1 VSPFYE
7 QLAMEV
13 GDFAIAPLPS
23 TRQKAKYF
31 MYYQTIHGKKIVGGV
46 VSRTPR
52 EATRFMEEHE
62 LIWSLCT
69 TWAVD
74 SEITDISRQFDRLAE
89 VDIRYLVLHKDQ
101 LTNLEPADAEAL
113 KAALETNFELVESDA
128 PLRIYRAYPLRS
140 NSQ

>member
-1 VSPFYE
+1 
-7 QLAMEV
+7 MEA

-31 MYYQTIHGKKIVGGV
+31 MYYQTIHGKRTVGGC

-69 TWAVD
+69 TRAVD
-74 SEITDISRQFDRLAE
+74 SEITDISREMFEAGTLRQIGAE
-89 VDIRYLVLHKDQ
+89 QVCLGLDY
-101 LTNLEPADAEAL
+101 E
-113 KAALETNFELVESDA
+113 
-128 PLRIYRAYPLRS
+128 
-140 NSQ
+140 NSKHIMEWINGR